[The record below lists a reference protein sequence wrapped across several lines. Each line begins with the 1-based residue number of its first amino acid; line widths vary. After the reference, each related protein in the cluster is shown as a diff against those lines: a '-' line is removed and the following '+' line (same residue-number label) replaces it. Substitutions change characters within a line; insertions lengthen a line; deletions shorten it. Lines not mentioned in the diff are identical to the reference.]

1 MQVIGENARLTI
13 ETTDLSKMIVVS
25 SKKRN
30 FLFNDIFKVQDELSN
45 ELLKEMSLDVV
56 VGRGQ
61 GENWVS
67 QFKSAEDYT
76 LFLNFREEWRKE
88 TEESH
93 NKSALI
99 LEKLKA
105 RNPNMNMSNAY
116 AWLIFQKF
124 CLG

>member
-1 MQVIGENARLTI
+1 
-13 ETTDLSKMIVVS
+13 
-25 SKKRN
+25 
-30 FLFNDIFKVQDELSN
+30 
-45 ELLKEMSLDVV
+45 MSLDAV

-105 RNPNMNMSNAY
+105 RNP
-116 AWLIFQKF
+116 I
-124 CLG
+124 